1 MTKKEAHYIILSG
14 LITVFLDSQLG
25 NKWAEKSGPFFFAL
39 WQPLVPVFVQGAV
52 ILLKLDH
59 ATPRKLLGVWIWVIS
74 VIIFVSIDNSSHDLY
89 SDFKIYFFI
98 SFQIVL
104 SGTGSVII
112 GQALNADNIG
122 IFNLWFWIYI
132 FASIFGFLYY
142 SFQYTLEPSPP
153 FFSYTYQLD
162 LLRWGGIW
170 VFLICIDVFGLST
183 FLHIAR
189 TGQISKAAI
198 YGTLGALFTIIFGL
212 IRSEYK
218 PWIILYL
225 ISVYT
230 GYSLINYDKKSAANK
245 AKRSN
250 IRIRF
255 IQKIERDD
263 YEVQDRQSI
272 TIGDNIDD
280 AELSKI
286 IGKIL

>member
-1 MTKKEAHYIILSG
+1 MLSG

-25 NKWAEKSGPFFFAL
+25 NKSAEKSGPFFLAL

-52 ILLKLDH
+52 ILLKIDN
-59 ATPRKLLGVWIWVIS
+59 ATPRKLMGVWICVIS
-74 VIIFVSIDNSSHDLY
+74 VIIFVSIDNSSDDIY
-89 SDFKIYFFI
+89 SDFEIYFFI

-112 GQALNADNIG
+112 GRALNADGIG
-122 IFNLWFWIYI
+122 IFNLCFWIHI

-162 LLRWGGIW
+162 LLKWGGIW
-170 VFLICIDVFGLST
+170 VFLICIDVFNLSC

-189 TGQISKAAI
+189 TGQISKAAV
-198 YGTLGALFTIIFGL
+198 YGTLGSLFTIIFGL

-230 GYSLINYDKKSAANK
+230 GYSLINYDKKAAADK
-245 AKRSN
+245 VRRSK

-255 IQKIERDD
+255 IQKIESGD
-263 YEVQDRQSI
+263 YEIQERQSI
-272 TIGDNIDD
+272 TI
-280 AELSKI
+280 
-286 IGKIL
+286 